1 MPDKKPEDPT
11 DILSCKV
18 SLPIMANKAIN
29 KLLTTSIKKGLI
41 NNEKHLTMTFLR
53 DKIVGKYVW

>member
-29 KLLTTSIKKGLI
+29 KLLTTSIKKGMI
-41 NNEKHLTMTFLR
+41 KHEKYLTMIFVR
-53 DKIVGKYVW
+53 DKLLEKYV